1 MQKQHG
7 LRSLAA
13 FLQFVLVLAFVVLA
27 LVSGLLAYKH
37 RGMSTEL
44 AQALGLLLS
53 CLALLLVT
61 ERLTTG
67 RWTRWSRR

>member
-1 MQKQHG
+1 MQKTHG
-7 LRSLAA
+7 LHSLAR

-27 LVSGLLAYKH
+27 MVSGLLAYWH

-44 AQALGLLLS
+44 CQTLGLLLG
-53 CLALLLVT
+53 CLALLLLI

>member
-1 MQKQHG
+1 MQKSYG
-7 LRSLAA
+7 LRSLAR

-27 LVSGLLAYKH
+27 LVSGLLAYGH

-44 AQALGLLLS
+44 AQTLGLLLL
-53 CLALLLVT
+53 CLVLLLVT

>member
-1 MQKQHG
+1 M
-7 LRSLAA
+7 
-13 FLQFVLVLAFVVLA
+13 
-27 LVSGLLAYKH
+27 SGLLAYGH
-37 RGMSTEL
+37 RGMSIEL
-44 AQALGLLLS
+44 AQTLGLLLL